1 MRSRVPA
8 LQRSILPTVPGV
20 PAWSA
25 VLVAIG
31 CTLLGFLLDASGDN
45 TELTATFSTLYVV
58 GCVAAALAVRMRG
71 LFTTMVLP
79 PLLLFFAVPLAY
91 RQLSGGGSGLK
102 DILLNLAIP
111 LVNRFPTMMIA
122 TVLVWAIGAYRTV
135 AYRKETGRGTADR
148 GAASRAGTKRG
159 AAKRGGTKH
168 GDAKRGDAE
177 RGDAKR
183 GQAERPAGRSRG
195 TDKRP
200 LRAQDEPGG
209 KPAGRRKV
217 KPPRSQSVEDMVTD
231 KYEAPQLGRRPSKE
245 VADTPPRV
253 GGRPPRE
260 GRPTAR
266 STAARA
272 TAARAEPEPTRGR
285 TRGATP
291 PHPQANVRYRDRDA
305 GRPRRKPES
314 L

>member
-25 VLVAIG
+25 VLIAVG

-45 TELTATFSTLYVV
+45 TELTGTFSALYVV
-58 GCVAAALAVRMRG
+58 GCVAAVLAVRMRG

-102 DILLNLAIP
+102 DLLLNLAIP
-111 LVNRFPTMMIA
+111 LVNRFPTMMVA
-122 TVLVWAIGAYRTV
+122 SVLVWAIGAYRTF
-135 AYRKETGRGTADR
+135 AYRRENGRMPERRGEAKRAAGRQTGRGAP
-148 GAASRAGTKRG
+148 K
-159 AAKRGGTKH
+159 
-168 GDAKRGDAE
+168 
-177 RGDAKR
+177 
-183 GQAERPAGRSRG
+183 RPA
-195 TDKRP
+195 RP
-200 LRAQDEPGG
+200 ERAEPD
-209 KPAGRRKV
+209 PAEPAARRKN
-217 KPPRSQSVEDMVTD
+217 KPPRPRDVADMETD
-231 KYEAPQLGRRPSKE
+231 KYEAPMLGRRPAKD

-253 GGRPPRE
+253 NGRTPRE

-266 STAARA
+266 AAVARPAA
-272 TAARAEPEPTRGR
+272 TTRAEPEPTRGR
-285 TRGATP
+285 ARGGTP
-291 PHPQANVRYRDRDA
+291 PHPQANVRYRDREP

>member
-1 MRSRVPA
+1 MPA

-25 VLVAIG
+25 VLVAVG
-31 CTLLGFLLDASGDN
+31 CTLLGFLLDAGGDN
-45 TELTATFSTLYVV
+45 TELTGTFSVLYVV
-58 GCVAAALAVRMRG
+58 GCVAAVLVVRMRG

-91 RQLSGGGSGLK
+91 RQLSDSGTGLK

-122 TVLVWAIGAYRTV
+122 TALVVAIGAYRIA
-135 AYRKETGRGTADR
+135 AYRKETGRNPAR
-148 GAASRAGTKRG
+148 
-159 AAKRGGTKH
+159 
-168 GDAKRGDAE
+168 RGDAE
-177 RGDAKR
+177 HNTAR
-183 GQAERPAGRSRG
+183 RPAGRGRN
-195 TDKRP
+195 TKKRP
-200 LRAQDEPGG
+200 VRADAEPAP
-209 KPAGRRKV
+209 KSAGRKKV
-217 KPPRSQSVEDMVTD
+217 KPPPPRDVEEMVTD
-231 KYEAPQLGRRPSKE
+231 KYAAPQLGRRPSKE

-253 GGRPPRE
+253 GGRQPRE
-260 GRPTAR
+260 GRTPTAR
-266 STAARA
+266 NPART

-285 TRGATP
+285 TRGGTP
-291 PHPQANVRYRDRDA
+291 PHPQANVRYRERDA

>member
-1 MRSRVPA
+1 MPA

-25 VLVAIG
+25 VLVAVG

-58 GCVAAALAVRMRG
+58 GCVAAVLAVRMRG
-71 LFTTMVLP
+71 LFTTLVLP

-122 TVLVWAIGAYRTV
+122 TVIVWAIGAYRTV
-135 AYRKETGRGTADR
+135 AYRKETGRGTATR
-148 GAASRAGTKRG
+148 
-159 AAKRGGTKH
+159 
-168 GDAKRGDAE
+168 GDAKRGDAKHGDAT
-177 RGDAKR
+177 RGDAEPSPAR
-183 GQAERPAGRSRG
+183 RPAGRG
-195 TDKRP
+195 KDTAKRS
-200 LRAQDEPGG
+200 LRAEGG
-209 KPAGRRKV
+209 PEQKPAGGRKKV
-217 KPPRSQSVEDMVTD
+217 KPPRPQNVEDMVTD

-253 GGRPPRE
+253 GGRQPRE

-266 STAARA
+266 START

-285 TRGATP
+285 TRGGTP